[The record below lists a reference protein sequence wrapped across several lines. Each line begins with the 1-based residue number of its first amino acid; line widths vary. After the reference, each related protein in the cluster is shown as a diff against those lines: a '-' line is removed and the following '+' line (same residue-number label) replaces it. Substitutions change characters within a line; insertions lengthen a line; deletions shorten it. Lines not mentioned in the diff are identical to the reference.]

1 MSHIVD
7 KLVSDILKKSFLDYS
22 MSVITDRA
30 LPDVRDGLK
39 PVHRRIL
46 YAMHDSGN
54 LAGRP
59 YRKSARTVGDV
70 IGKYHPH
77 GDQAVYGAM
86 VRMAQPFSLM
96 NPLIDGQGNFGS
108 IDNDP
113 PAAMRYTEARLS
125 KLATEGFFAEIKQET
140 VTFRQNYDGTEEE
153 PIVLPS
159 SVPNLLINGV
169 EGIAVGMACSVPTH
183 NMREV
188 IAATQLLMRQPDADT
203 ATLMRLMPGP
213 DFPTGGVMF
222 DTAGFADAIE
232 TGRGRMRLRARW
244 HAEKRTRGEAIVID
258 EIPYATCKAELIAKI
273 ADLVKAK
280 TIEDVTDLRDES
292 SKEGV
297 RIWIAVRQGAD
308 PHYVAAQLFAHTD
321 LERSINYNVT
331 VLDGGVKP
339 REMGLKDCLLR
350 WIEFRRDV
358 VKKRHEYER
367 RQALKRLH
375 ILKGFM
381 AAMCALDDV
390 IKAIRD
396 SINRAVARESLMVL
410 LAIDDGQSDA
420 ILELRLHKLT
430 GMEIS
435 ALRQEHED
443 VEARVIAL
451 TQIIESPARI
461 DAIIVEELDQI
472 AVRFGQDRQTEI
484 DESLSSVRREDLIAD
499 EDVVLVM
506 TRRGYTKRISA
517 EDLKRQNRGTRGKRA
532 IDLDDGDELVL
543 MESAH
548 SKDLLFVFTA
558 SGRVHGVHAY
568 EVPEASGKGRHIR
581 NVVEG
586 LDEEI
591 VAACILQEKVEGIS
605 LVFATRNGIV
615 KRTEA
620 SEYRSA
626 WRKGGVAAIT
636 LDEGDSI
643 VGVSLAADAQEAMLI
658 SAEGM
663 VIRFPVS
670 DMRPIGR
677 TARGVIGM
685 RTNAPVVDMLVI
697 PADEARGLL
706 LVTDRAFAKRSD
718 LILFRGQGRGGKG
731 VTGIKTGDKIG
742 AVVAARLVTD
752 GEDIVILTDRGVS
765 NRVAAAEVRQLGRA
779 AAGTRLVKLDD
790 GARVAFVSVAKA
802 EEGDEHQEQTAA
814 DVARGSVASV

>member
-1 MSHIVD
+1 MTQIVD
-7 KLVSDILKKSFLDYS
+7 KIVSEILKKSFLDYS

-46 YAMHDSGN
+46 FAMFDSGN

-70 IGKYHPH
+70 IGKFHPH

-96 NPLIDGQGNFGS
+96 SPLIDGQGNFGS

-125 KLATEGFFAEIKQET
+125 KMANETFFSEIKQDT
-140 VTFRQNYDGTEEE
+140 VTFRANYDGTEHE
-153 PIVLPS
+153 PIVLPAAA
-159 SVPNLLINGV
+159 PNLLINGV

-188 IAATQLLMRQPDADT
+188 IAATQLLMTRPDAST
-203 ATLMRLMPGP
+203 ADLMGLIPGP
-213 DFPTGGVMF
+213 DFPTGGVLF
-222 DTAGFADAIE
+222 DTAGFAEAIE
-232 TGRGRMRLRARW
+232 TGRGRMRLRAKW
-244 HAEKRTRGEAIVID
+244 HTEKRSRGEAIIID
-258 EIPYATCKAELIAKI
+258 ELPYSTCKSDLIAKI
-273 ADLVKAK
+273 ADLVKTK
-280 TIEDVTDLRDES
+280 TIEDITDLRDES

-297 RIWIAVRQGAD
+297 RIWIAVRQGSD
-308 PHYVAAQLFAHTD
+308 PHYVASQLFASTD
-321 LERSINYNVT
+321 LERSISYNVT

-339 REMGLKDCLLR
+339 REMGLKNCLLR

-358 VKKRHEYER
+358 VKKRYEYDR

-381 AAMCALDDV
+381 AAMSMLDAV
-390 IKAIRD
+390 IQTIRGAENRGAARD
-396 SINRAVARESLMVL
+396 GLTLLLSI
-410 LAIDDGQSDA
+410 DGEQADA
-420 ILELRLHKLT
+420 ILEMRLHKLT
-430 GMEIS
+430 GMEIES
-435 ALRQEHED
+435 LRQEHEE
-443 VEARVIAL
+443 VEAKVVAL
-451 TQIIESPARI
+451 TEIIESPSRM
-461 DAIIVEELDQI
+461 DAIIVDGLDQMS
-472 AVRFGQDRQTEI
+472 ARFGQDRQTEI

-506 TRRGYTKRISA
+506 TRRGYTKRINA

-532 IDLDDGDELVL
+532 IDLDEGDDLVL

-581 NVVEG
+581 NVIEG

-591 VAACILQEKVEGIS
+591 VAACVLHDKAADAS

-620 SEYRSA
+620 SEYRGA
-626 WRKGGVAAIT
+626 WRKGGVAAIG
-636 LDEGDSI
+636 LDEGDGI
-643 VGVSLAADAQEAMLI
+643 VTVSLCKDNQDAMLI
-658 SAEGM
+658 AADGM

-677 TARGVIGM
+677 TSRGVIGM
-685 RTNAPVVDMLVI
+685 RASASIVDMLII
-697 PADEARGLL
+697 PRDESRDLL
-706 LVTDRAFAKRSD
+706 LVTDRAFAKRSNLD
-718 LILFRGQGRGGKG
+718 LFRGQGRGGKG
-731 VTGIKTGDKIG
+731 VTGIKTGDKVG
-742 AVVAARLVTD
+742 GVVAARLVTD
-752 GEDIVILTDRGVS
+752 DEDIVVLTDKGVS
-765 NRVAAAEVRQLGRA
+765 NRVASAEIRQLGRA
-779 AAGTRLVKLDD
+779 AAGTRLVKLDE
-790 GARVAFVSVAKA
+790 GTRVAFVSVAKA
-802 EEGDEHQEQTAA
+802 DDEGGSADGAEPEQF
-814 DVARGSVASV
+814 